1 MKKVIAAV
9 LSILLIVGIMPVAL
23 AEDIAPVRVSTL
35 AELQKAIADAESG
48 DTICVTQTIIVSGNI
63 QIGEEGKSITL
74 CGTSDIS
81 TLLCIQGT
89 YGVEETAQVS
99 NIIFDGR
106 GMASGSK
113 VIAESPNAVIFDTTR
128 WVNCISEGEGA
139 GLFNAGDGT
148 VTLIGCAFESCE
160 AMGGGALFN
169 NANGNCIVL
178 GTSFNANQAITV
190 GGAIFSVGTLSLE
203 NCTFS
208 QNCTTDDGLG
218 GAVYGFGVSTSNC
231 TFSGNHAQTGGAIYC
246 EEKSLNVDRCVF
258 AENDATSGG
267 AIFSESETKT
277 KINLSTITRN
287 SARTGGGLYLRGP
300 AKLIESKVYDN
311 QTELS
316 GKDLYAISTVEI
328 QVEDYKTLYADELAS
343 KGYDSLA
350 WYIDTEDC
358 RYTEK
363 ALADMTSPL
372 SNPSLAFIMWG
383 SAPAPMPEPEPT
395 PEPEPEPTPV
405 PTFRPSHAPVHKP
418 AKQTPIQCGAF
429 ELSRTKAFEY
439 IEFTNRFVAPGE
451 KITRGQVAY
460 LIYCFSPDERTSQM
474 RDAFADISV
483 SPYRDAINELA
494 AAKVFVGQADGAFNP
509 EGKMSVGQLLTVLT
523 RFVEK
528 KEMRTCCFA
537 ESKHWAAFAAQTAC
551 AYGWIPD
558 VPIDLDAPATID
570 LFTNL
575 LSKLIELK

>member
-35 AELQKAIADAESG
+35 AELQEAIANAENG
-48 DTICVTQTIIVSGNI
+48 DTICVTQTIITSGNI

-81 TLLCIQGT
+81 TLLRIQGT

-139 GLFNAGDGT
+139 GLFNSGDGT
-148 VTLIGCAFESCE
+148 VTLIGCAFENC
-160 AMGGGALFN
+160 AARDGGAIYN
-169 NANGNCIVL
+169 TITGNCAVL
-178 GTSFNANQAITV
+178 GTSFVGNQANST
-190 GGAIFSVGTLSLE
+190 GGGVYSTGVLSIQ
-203 NCTFS
+203 NCSFS
-208 QNCTTDDGLG
+208 QNQ
-218 GAVYGFGVSTSNC
+218 AVV
-231 TFSGNHAQTGGAIYC
+231 
-246 EEKSLNVDRCVF
+246 
-258 AENDATSGG
+258 SGG
-267 AIFSESETKT
+267 AIFGAGVNLIDCTFTGNHAPAGGAINCSGRILDVERCSFSGNSATNGGAILSEGETT
-277 KINLSTITRN
+277 INLSTIVSN
-287 SARTGGGLYLRGP
+287 GAETGGGLYLRGP

-311 QTELS
+311 QAELS
-316 GKDLYAISTVEI
+316 GKDLYAINTVEI

-363 ALADMTSPL
+363 VLADMTLPL
-372 SNPSLAFIMWG
+372 SKPSLAFIMWD
-383 SAPAPMPEPEPT
+383 SAPEPLPE
-395 PEPEPEPTPV
+395 PEPEPEPTPT
-405 PTFRPSHAPVHKP
+405 PRPSHTSAYRP
-418 AKQTPIQCGAF
+418 AKQTPIQCGEF
-429 ELSRTKAFEY
+429 EISRAKVSEY
-439 IEFTNRFVAPGE
+439 IEFANRFVAPGE

-460 LIYCFSPDERTSQM
+460 LIYCFSSDERTSQM
-474 RDAFADISV
+474 RDAFADISA

-494 AAKVFVGQADGAFNP
+494 SAKVFVGQADGAFNP
-509 EGKMSVGQLLTVLT
+509 EGKMSVGQILTVLT
-523 RFVEK
+523 RFVK
-528 KEMRTCCFA
+528 QKEMRTCCFA
-537 ESKHWAAFAAQTAC
+537 ESTHWASFAAQTAC

-558 VPIDLDAPATID
+558 APIDLDAPATIR

>member
-1 MKKVIAAV
+1 MKKVITAV
-9 LSILLIVGIMPVAL
+9 LSILLIVGTIPVAL

-48 DTICVTQTIIVSGNI
+48 DTICVTQTIIVSGNT
-63 QIGEEGKSITL
+63 QIGEEGKNITL
-74 CGTSDIS
+74 CGTDDIS
-81 TLLCIQGT
+81 TLLRIQGA
-89 YGVEETAQVS
+89 YGVEETVRVS

-106 GMASGSK
+106 GMAPGSK
-113 VIAESPNAVIFDTTR
+113 VIAESPNAVIFDMTK
-128 WVNCISEGEGA
+128 WVNCVSEGEGA
-139 GLFNAGDGT
+139 GLFNSGDGT
-148 VTLIGCAFESCE
+148 VTLIGCSFENCK

-169 NANGNCIVL
+169 NASGNCIVL
-178 GTSFNANQAITV
+178 GTSFIANQSITV
-190 GGAIFSVGTLSLE
+190 GGAIHSVGTLSLE

-208 QNCTTDDGLG
+208 QNCTTDDGMG
-218 GAVYGFGVSTSNC
+218 GAVFGFGASMSNC

-246 EEKSLNVDRCVF
+246 GEKSLDVDSCVF
-258 AENDATSGG
+258 AENDATNGG
-267 AIFSESETKT
+267 AIFSEVETK
-277 KINLSTITRN
+277 IDLSTITRN
-287 SARTGGGLYLRGP
+287 RAKTGGGLYLRGP

-311 QTELS
+311 QAELS
-316 GKDLYAISTVEI
+316 GKELYATSTVEI

-343 KGYDSLA
+343 KDCDSLA

-363 ALADMTSPL
+363 ALADMTLPL
-372 SNPSLAFIMWG
+372 SKPSLAFIMWD
-383 SAPAPMPEPEPT
+383 SAPEPA
-395 PEPEPEPTPV
+395 PEPEPEPAPAPTP
-405 PTFRPSHAPVHKP
+405 RPSHTSAHKP
-418 AKQTPIQCGAF
+418 TKQTPIQCGEF
-429 ELSRTKAFEY
+429 ELSRAKASEY
-439 IEFTNRFVAPGE
+439 IEFANRFVAPGE

-460 LIYCFSPDERTSQM
+460 LIYCFRSDERTSQM

-494 AAKVFVGQADGAFNP
+494 SAKVFVGQADGAFNP

-523 RFVEK
+523 RFVEQ

-537 ESKHWAAFAAQTAC
+537 ESTHWAAFAEQTAC

-558 VPIDLDAPATID
+558 APVDLDAPATIR